1 MEHLNFDGSPLIS
14 CIIAVFN
21 GERFLREAL
30 DSILAQTYRP
40 LEILVVDDGSTD
52 RTLEI
57 ASEYSDTICYLRQS
71 NLGPGAARNTGLRKA
86 KGEFIAFL
94 DADDLWHKDK
104 LARQISCFK
113 ARPNL
118 EICVTHAQNFWDSE
132 LKEEEKRFQNH
143 RLSKPVPGYITQTL
157 LARRDVFE
165 KLGFF
170 NASFRHVHDSEW
182 FFRADEQGVL
192 TELLPDVLVYRR
204 MHKTNRSRRLASN
217 SLAEYFE
224 LIKSR
229 LNRSRRCAK

>member
-1 MEHLNFDGSPLIS
+1 MTTPLIS

-21 GERFLREAL
+21 GEQFLREAL

-52 RTLEI
+52 RTPEI
-57 ASEYSDTICYLRQS
+57 VSEYADTTCYLRQS
-71 NLGPGAARNTGLRKA
+71 NSGPGAARNTGLKHA

-104 LARQISCFK
+104 LTRQISCFK

-118 EICVTHAQNFWDSE
+118 EICVTHAQNFWASE

-143 RLSKPVPGYITQTL
+143 RLSKPVPAYVTQTL

-182 FFRADEQGVL
+182 FFRAKEQGVVS
-192 TELLPDVLVYRR
+192 ELLSDVLVFRR
-204 MHKTNRSRRLASN
+204 LHQTNRSRQCAET
-217 SLAEYFE
+217 SLAEYFM
-224 LIKSR
+224 LVKHTLDR
-229 LNRSRRCAK
+229 QRSREKSS

>member
-1 MEHLNFDGSPLIS
+1 MTIPLIS

-21 GERFLREAL
+21 GEQFLREAL
-30 DSILAQTYRP
+30 DSILAQTYHP

-52 RTLEI
+52 RTPEI
-57 ASEYSDTICYLRQS
+57 VSEYADTVCYLQQS
-71 NLGPGAARNTGLRKA
+71 NAGPGAARNTGLRHA

-113 ARPNL
+113 AHTEL
-118 EICVTHAQNFWDSE
+118 EICVTHAQNFWVPE

-143 RLSKPVPGYITQTL
+143 RLSKPVPAYITQTL

-182 FFRADEQGVL
+182 FFRAKEQGVVS
-192 TELLPDVLVYRR
+192 ELLSDVLVFRR
-204 MHKTNRSRRLASN
+204 LHQTNRSRQSAET
-217 SLAEYFE
+217 SLAEYFT
-224 LIKSR
+224 LVKHTLDR
-229 LNRSRRCAK
+229 QRSQEKPI

>member
-1 MEHLNFDGSPLIS
+1 MTTPLIS

-21 GERFLREAL
+21 GEQFLREAL
-30 DSILAQTYRP
+30 DSILAQTYHP

-52 RTLEI
+52 RTPEI
-57 ASEYSDTICYLRQS
+57 VSEYADTVRYFRQS
-71 NLGPGAARNTGLRKA
+71 NAGPGAARNTGLNMA
-86 KGEFIAFL
+86 KGKFIAFL

-104 LARQISCFK
+104 LALQFSCFK
-113 ARPNL
+113 ARPEL
-118 EICVTHAQNFWDSE
+118 EICVTHAQNFWVPE

-143 RLSKPVPGYITQTL
+143 RLSKPVPAYVTQTL

-165 KLGFF
+165 KQGFF

-182 FFRADEQGVL
+182 FFRADEQGVI

-204 MHKTNRSRRLASN
+204 MHKTNRSRHLASN

-229 LNRSRRCAK
+229 LDRSRRCAK